1 MSKTSPTDE
10 RITQV
15 AEQALRSYLIRCHRT
30 VSDEY
35 PEIKKMEPE
44 KAADFLLHLRRTGRI
59 DIQLYMKDQNRIG
72 CRIMER
78 DDGAGPA
85 GDE

>member
-1 MSKTSPTDE
+1 MFKNGMTDS
-10 RITQV
+10 QV
-15 AEQALRSYLIRCHRT
+15 VEKVLRSYLIRCHRI

-35 PEIKKMEPE
+35 PEIKGMEPE

-59 DIQLYMKDQNRIG
+59 DIQLYMQDENRIG

-78 DDGAGPA
+78 DAEAGPA

>member
-1 MSKTSPTDE
+1 MSKNSLRVE
-10 RITQV
+10 QV
-15 AEQALRSYLIRCHRT
+15 TEKALRSYLIRCHRI

-35 PEIKKMEPE
+35 PEIRNMEPE

-59 DIQLYMKDQNRIG
+59 DIQLHMRDQNRIG
-72 CRIMER
+72 CRITER
-78 DDGAGPA
+78 DAGAGLA